1 MTIHSSKG
9 LENDNVIIVL
19 DNKYN
24 KINDE
29 FKNKLFVAITRAKDN
44 VYILSKDNEDI
55 SRFITNLL
63 Q

>member
-19 DNKYN
+19 DNKYD

-29 FKNKLFVAITRAKDN
+29 FKNKLFVAMTRGKNN
-44 VYILSKDNEDI
+44 VYILSLNNKDVKE
-55 SRFITNLL
+55 FIKMLL